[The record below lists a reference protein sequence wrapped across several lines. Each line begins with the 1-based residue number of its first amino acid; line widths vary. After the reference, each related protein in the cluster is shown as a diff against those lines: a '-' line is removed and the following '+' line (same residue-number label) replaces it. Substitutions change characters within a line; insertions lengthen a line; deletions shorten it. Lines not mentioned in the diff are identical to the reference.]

1 MSEFIIYHNNR
12 CSKSRQALQLLEQ
25 HNKKISIVD
34 YLKTPP
40 DAQTL
45 DRIISMLGFTSARQ
59 LMRQGE
65 ALYKQQNLDCASL
78 SETDLINAMVQHPVL
93 IERPIVLT
101 QDKAVLGRPPE
112 NVLSLL

>member
-12 CSKSRQALQLLEQ
+12 CSKSRQTLQLLEQ

-45 DRIISMLGFTSARQ
+45 QAIIRMLGFSSARQ

-65 ALYKQQNLDCASL
+65 ALYKQENLDSADL
-78 SETDLINAMVQHPVL
+78 SESQLIAAMVQHPIL

-101 QDKAVLGRPPE
+101 NNKAVLGRPPE
-112 NVLSLL
+112 NILSLL